1 MPYKLESLIQCL
13 NATQQFTNARI
24 DREPIFGDVLHKL
37 KAISESLNSRRL
49 GIQIFG
55 RFPLLAQ
62 GFYHSLGQS
71 QAIQQAYQLEIS
83 EFPTISQSP
92 PQRSAT
98 KLTLIANAETGQ
110 KESHYELLPNQSILI
125 GRDSQI
131 LSQDLRSQNAQII
144 ALSSYSR
151 VSSVHAQIQAVANPG
166 DSVTRWQIWDF
177 GTNGTYING
186 QKIKG
191 CQTLNSGD
199 KITLAHSTASNK
211 APEFVFQSTT
221 SADEN
226 GEVQQSMGEVVCLVV
241 APQQLLTTDEAK
253 FVDRVSKF
261 DVAAFL
267 LIVDTSGLTD
277 QFVQKVDVDL
287 KNLYN
292 QLQTQYPVLA
302 ESMLLKHLELHPF
315 YQETTQ
321 TTVQPATQ
329 QGLEWLYGV
338 LGNLASNRNEILAE
352 RIAKELNV
360 QIARIEQFLNQQ
372 EAILDSNILRTQSLL
387 NSKTLIDWEKQIQKN
402 FSRINEEKG
411 DLFSAVNNELRRS
424 SSDFS
429 SPIVA
434 GSLMQK
440 VKSSIDEFYPTVT
453 KDKNQV
459 CIQLRAKNNLEIHAF
474 LLQFCKDQIAVWV
487 KEEWNRICTLYAGGL
502 NSLIQNSYATLNC
515 LPSLALSNSF
525 SHPVPQVDIQRSL
538 QVSFV
543 DVEASMSFHDGS
555 TDSFGNVLRIG
566 VQGAVVAGMAALGDP
581 RVVIQGASL
590 AASLASLV
598 GSTLSRSQ
606 LQNLR
611 LEQSV
616 INLKQNLYNSY
627 QAIARYTLDRVLQDV
642 SIALSF
648 EEKKF
653 RKSLELIEGQLST
666 HLIDLKSVWEG
677 YRMQKNSLTQE
688 RNALQQI
695 RDAMQRVN

>member
-1 MPYKLESLIQCL
+1 MPHKLENLIQCL
-13 NATQQFTNARI
+13 NATQQFTSARV
-24 DREPIFGDVLHKL
+24 DREPIFGDVSHKL
-37 KAISESLNSRRL
+37 EAISESLNSRRL

-92 PQRSAT
+92 QQRSAT
-98 KLTLIANAETGQ
+98 KLILTANAETGQ
-110 KESHYELLPNQSILI
+110 KENRYELLPNQSILI
-125 GRDSQI
+125 GRDFQI
-131 LSQDLRSQNAQII
+131 LSKDLRSQNAQII

-166 DSVTRWQIWDF
+166 ASVTRWQICDF
-177 GTNGTYING
+177 STNGTYVNG

-191 CQTLNSGD
+191 CQALNSGD
-199 KITLAHSTASNK
+199 KITLAHSTASSK
-211 APEFVFQSTT
+211 APELVFESAT
-221 SADEN
+221 SANEN

-241 APQQLLTTDEAK
+241 APQQLLTADEVK
-253 FVDRVSKF
+253 FVDIVSKSG
-261 DVAAFL
+261 VAAFL
-267 LIVDTSGLTD
+267 LIVDTSGLTE
-277 QFVQKVDVDL
+277 QFVQKVDADL

-302 ESMLLKHLELHPF
+302 ESMLLMHLELHPF
-315 YQETTQ
+315 YQGSSQ
-321 TTVQPATQ
+321 ATVQPATQ
-329 QGLEWLYGV
+329 RGLELIYGS
-338 LGNLASNRNEILAE
+338 LINLASSRNEILAE
-352 RIAKELNV
+352 RVAKEVNV
-360 QIARIEQFLNQQ
+360 QITRIEQFLEQQ
-372 EAILDSNILRTQSLL
+372 EALLDSNILRTQSLL
-387 NSKTLIDWEKQIQKN
+387 KNKTLIDWEKHIQKS
-402 FSRINEEKG
+402 FSRVNEEKG

-434 GSLMQK
+434 ESLMQK
-440 VKSSIDEFYPTVT
+440 IKSSIDEFYPMVT
-453 KDKNQV
+453 KDNNQF
-459 CIQLRAKNNLEIHAF
+459 CIQLRTRNNLEIHAF
-474 LLQFCKDQIAVWV
+474 LLQFCKDKIAVWV

-502 NSLIQNSYATLNC
+502 DSLIQNSYATLNC

-525 SHPVPQVDIQRSL
+525 SHPVLQVDIQRSL

-543 DVEASMSFHDGS
+543 DVEASMSFNDGS

-581 RVVIQGASL
+581 RVVIQAASL
-590 AASLASLV
+590 AASLASFA

-606 LQNLR
+606 LQDLR

-627 QAIARYTLDRVLQDV
+627 QAIARHTLDRVLQDV
-642 SIALSF
+642 SIALTF

-653 RKSLELIEGQLST
+653 RKSLELIEGQLSA

-677 YRMQKNSLTQE
+677 YGLQKNSLVQD

-695 RDAMQRVN
+695 RYLMT

>member
-1 MPYKLESLIQCL
+1 MPYKLENLIQCL
-13 NATQQFTNARI
+13 NATQQFTSARV
-24 DREPIFGDVLHKL
+24 DREPVFGDVLHKL

-62 GFYHSLGQS
+62 GFNHSLGQS

-83 EFPTISQSP
+83 EIPTISQSP
-92 PQRSAT
+92 QQRSTT
-98 KLTLIANAETGQ
+98 KLILIANAETGQ

-125 GRDSQI
+125 GRDSHI

-151 VSSVHAQIQAVANPG
+151 VSSVHAQIQ
-166 DSVTRWQIWDF
+166 SVSNLGSSITRWQICDF
-177 GTNGTYING
+177 SSNGTYING
-186 QKIKG
+186 QKIKV
-191 CQTLNSGD
+191 CQDLNSGD

-211 APEFVFQSTT
+211 APEFVFQSAT
-221 SADEN
+221 STNED
-226 GEVQQSMGEVVCLVV
+226 GEVQQNMGEVVCLVV
-241 APQQLLTTDEAK
+241 APQQLLTADEAK
-253 FVDRVSKF
+253 FVDIISKSG
-261 DVAAFL
+261 VAAFL
-267 LIVDTSGLTD
+267 LIVDTSGFTD
-277 QFVQKVDVDL
+277 QFVQKVDSDI
-287 KNLYN
+287 KNLHN
-292 QLQTQYPVLA
+292 QLEAQYPSLA
-302 ESMLLKHLELHPF
+302 ESMLLMHLELHPF

-321 TTVQPATQ
+321 TIVQPATQ

-338 LGNLASNRNEILAE
+338 LGNLASSRNEILAE

-360 QIARIEQFLNQQ
+360 QIARIEHFLEQQ
-372 EAILDSNILRTQSLL
+372 EAILDATILRTQSLL
-387 NSKTLIDWEKQIQKN
+387 KNKTLIDWEKHIQKN
-402 FSRINEEKG
+402 FSRVNEERG

-440 VKSSIDEFYPTVT
+440 IKSSIDEFYPTVT

-459 CIQLRAKNNLEIHAF
+459 CIQLRTRNNLEIHAF
-474 LLQFCKDQIAVWV
+474 LLQFCKDQISVWV
-487 KEEWNRICTLYAGGL
+487 KEEWNRISTLYAGGL
-502 NSLIQNSYATLNC
+502 NSLIQNSYTTLSC
-515 LPSLALSNSF
+515 LPSLTLSNSF
-525 SHPVPQVDIQRSL
+525 GHPVSQIDIQRSL

-627 QAIARYTLDRVLQDV
+627 QAIARHTLDRVLQDV
-642 SIALSF
+642 SIALAF
-648 EEKKF
+648 EEKQF
-653 RKSLELIEGQLST
+653 RKSLESIEGQLSA
-666 HLIDLKSVWEG
+666 HLIDLKNVWEG
-677 YRMQKNSLTQE
+677 YGLQKNSLVQE
-688 RNALQQI
+688 RGALHQI
-695 RDAMQRVN
+695 RDVMQRVN